1 MTIDTDTERDWA
13 SPASGAGA
21 DEPQDRDV
29 NSDLDNDTDTELD
42 SRAGLDRSASEA
54 TFGGGATVYWA
65 GDRGELDMDARQALH
80 ALVKW
85 TFISPRNYP
94 VEWKAFA
101 ANRAA
106 IESRLNDL
114 LLELVVDDRR
124 EVAYKRQASGDGTDR
139 FPTLFKDN
147 KWSREETILL
157 VHLRSTFR
165 AATRSGQARVFVD
178 REDLLA
184 HVELM
189 RPKSDSAKSRGYT
202 AADNAIEAVRA
213 TGLLDGKVGA
223 DRFEVDPAIETLLS
237 VERLEELLSWITAAP
252 ADDTGTAA
260 DGMDGTDDE
269 DGSTLL

>member
-1 MTIDTDTERDWA
+1 MTTDTDDLDWA
-13 SPASGAGA
+13 AQTGDDRV
-21 DEPQDRDV
+21 DEAHSRDM
-29 NSDLDNDTDTELD
+29 DNDVDTQMD
-42 SRAGLDRSASEA
+42 SPDGLNRPASEA
-54 TFGGGATVYWA
+54 AFGGGATVYWA
-65 GDRGELDMDARQALH
+65 GDRGELGMDARQALQVI
-80 ALVKW
+80 VKW
-85 TFISPRNYP
+85 PFISPRNYP
-94 VEWKAFA
+94 AEWKAFV

-114 LLELVVDDRR
+114 LLELVVDDGR

-165 AATRSGQARVFVD
+165 AATRSGQVRVFVD

-189 RPKSDSAKSRGYT
+189 RPKSDSAKSRGH
-202 AADNAIEAVRA
+202 AAAGNAIEAVRA

-223 DRFEVDPAIETLLS
+223 ARFEVDPAIETLLS
-237 VERLEELLSWITAAP
+237 VERLEDLLTWITAAP
-252 ADDTGTAA
+252 ADDTETDADA
-260 DGMDGTDDE
+260 DDGMGGTDDE
-269 DGSTLL
+269 DGSPLL